1 MNRQSKENKMT
12 ENISDSVCKEL
23 YCKWRSSDIDRNW
36 RTVRMY
42 LLRGTVKNTC
52 EEIKAT
58 IWHAGKM
65 ICRMYISSER
75 TSLQKLMKQSNNLKV
90 KKRLTNKTSLHIIV
104 YK

>member
-1 MNRQSKENKMT
+1 MRWYEPSIKENKMGQK
-12 ENISDSVCKEL
+12 ISLIPFAKSCIANGEVAILTK
-23 YCKWRSSDIDRNW
+23 NW

-75 TSLQKLMKQSNNLKV
+75 TSLQKHMKQSNNLKV
-90 KKRLTNKTSLHIIV
+90 KNA
-104 YK
+104 